1 MRKKLLLFL
10 TLVVLGWGSVCAQT
24 QKYSGHAPSDV
35 IGGSTDNDK
44 ILYLYNVGTEKFL
57 DKGGIWGTQTVL
69 NAGIPLSLVAVSNS
83 SAYRLQYGSS
93 YIAMIDGTKG
103 ANTSDYLDV
112 FVDRTNEAVTGK
124 FTFTAVSETTAGV
137 KNAYT
142 ISLTSESDTY
152 KGTYYLVNEDGV
164 VAASKTEPTD
174 ANGWW
179 ILVTK
184 QDLLNDFSNTEA
196 SNATPAT
203 ATFNISDYDFSRNSP
218 TVSSWK
224 YGSGTSMSNPSG
236 DFLAR
241 TPDCRSYYYYQK
253 GNTTSINTDF
263 LSIDDQNT
271 VSGYTKS
278 TKSVTST
285 TYYIGNGYTGDNT
298 KVLFDEILGT
308 QYDAV
313 IHAQRLYGGDWT
325 GNVHGASGKL
335 YQQVTV
341 TLRAGWY
348 KIGCEGFSTDGS
360 GKLFAQ
366 VGSETT
372 IGDTYKTV
380 AFKTLATSD
389 VPTTY
394 VKAARLINGG
404 GYEQSVEV
412 YVEKNQTVTFGVLV
426 EGGSSSSWTCVDNF
440 SIKYCGGEKQQTVAQ
455 LILSEDETSVDYIN
469 KQVNAEK
476 SFTLRL
482 HRSLSAN
489 LWNSLV
495 LPVSLTGAQVQSA
508 FGGNTKLSKLAKTA
522 NNGKQII
529 FEPVTVSNDDN
540 VAITAGELYIIK
552 PQNSETSFAEAQT
565 RNDIEGFNVSINS
578 GYTITQVTLPANVEA
593 SVSGPIVDGGDED
606 GNLQHVGTYVKVAEN
621 AIPKDTYIL
630 SKGKWYYN
638 TVAVT
643 SVKGFRGWI
652 ATNVEKATESKMTF
666 VIDGVEE
673 EVGGQTTAIDAI
685 GADQSANGRSAK
697 GIYSLSGQKISDG
710 TATDGLGKGVY
721 IVGGKKVVI
730 K

>member
-10 TLVVLGWGSVCAQT
+10 TLAVLGWGSVCAQT

-57 DKGGIWGTQTVL
+57 DKGGIWGTQTALSSVAGFPL
-69 NAGIPLSLVAVSNS
+69 ALETKNNYSGYFLKTTIKTSSNA
-83 SAYRLQYGSS
+83 
-93 YIAMIDGTKG
+93 DGHIEVQRSGTAG
-103 ANTSDYLDV
+103 ETEDWGEA
-112 FVDRTNEAVTGK
+112 FVDQGTLQANFV
-124 FTFTAVSETTAGV
+124 FTAATLEGYSNVYTLSTTYS
-137 KNAYT
+137 YT
-142 ISLTSESDTY
+142 SYGQTY
-152 KGTYYLVNEDGV
+152 STTYYLVADAENNKV
-164 VAASKTEPTD
+164 VTSTTAPTD
-174 ANGWW
+174 ANGMW

-184 QDLLNDFSNTEA
+184 ADLLAKFQTADA
-196 SNATPAT
+196 SNASPAE
-203 ATFNISDYDFSRNSP
+203 ATFVMKDYDFMRNNSE
-218 TVSSWK
+218 VSSWK
-224 YGSGTSMSNPSG
+224 QSNGTAMTN
-236 DFLAR
+236 A
-241 TPDCRSYYYYQK
+241 
-253 GNTTSINTDF
+253 NTTTTPTAVASA
-263 LSIDDQNT
+263 ST
-271 VSGYTKS
+271 V
-278 TKSVTST
+278 
-285 TYYIGNGYTGDNT
+285 YYIGNGYSDSQTFTEDEDGNT
-298 KVLFDEILGT
+298 YTKD
-308 QYDAV
+308 YK
-313 IHAQRLYGGDWT
+313 AQKLYGGDWT

-412 YVEKNQTVTFGVLV
+412 YVEKDQTITFGVLV

-469 KQVNAEK
+469 KQVNPEK

-489 LWNSLV
+489 MWNSLV

-540 VAITAGELYIIK
+540 EAITAGELYIIK

-565 RNDIEGFNVSINS
+565 RSDIEDFNVSINS
-578 GYTITQVTLPANVEA
+578 GYTITQVTLPAEVKA

-673 EVGGQTTAIDAI
+673 EVGGATTAIDAI
-685 GADQSANGRSAK
+685 GADQSANSRSAK

-710 TATDGLGKGVY
+710 VATDGLGKGVY